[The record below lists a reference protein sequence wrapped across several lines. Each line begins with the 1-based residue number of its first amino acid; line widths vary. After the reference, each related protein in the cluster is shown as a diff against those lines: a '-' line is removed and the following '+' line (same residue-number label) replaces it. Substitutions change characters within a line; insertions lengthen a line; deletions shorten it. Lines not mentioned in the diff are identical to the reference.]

1 MKNKVFNCVDEFYQV
16 KNTWDVEFGRD
27 CAYRA
32 LDVQSQKGFDIGY
45 GTLIVKKS
53 LVKDAYVAENSIKGY
68 CVPYAWHVWCED
80 EDNVYDSCGA
90 LTEFGVDV
98 SSIESVVMIEAPT
111 VVNNMKIWRKYLFNI
126 ISKLDKQ
133 GSPDVVY
140 IQGVGEDGYDF
151 MGDKEFNDKLDDI
164 DWKHNITGTTQNNV
178 VKIVK

>member
-1 MKNKVFNCVDEFYQV
+1 MKNKVFNCVDKFYQV
-16 KNTWDVEFGRD
+16 KNTWGVEFGRD

-32 LDVQSQKGFDIGY
+32 LEVQNQKGFDIGY

-98 SSIESVVMIEAPT
+98 SSIKSVVMIEAPIVIT
-111 VVNNMKIWRKYLFNI
+111 NMKIWRKYLFNTI
-126 ISKLDKQ
+126 NKLHKQ
-133 GSPDVVY
+133 GFPDVVY
-140 IQGVGEDGYDF
+140 IQGAAEDNYHF
-151 MGDKEFNDKLDDI
+151 LGDKEFNVLLDNI
-164 DWKHNITGTTQNNV
+164 DGEFNITGTTQNNIV
-178 VKIVK
+178 EFVK